1 MCGRYSN
8 VKDMM
13 RRFVFGALLFCSI
26 KTSAQ
31 LVVPPV
37 TGSKVTTQQGQAALD
52 FHNKVR
58 KEVNVGNLEWSR
70 ELAAYAQLW
79 ATKLASDGCK
89 LEHRPS
95 TGKWARIY
103 GENIYF
109 GTAKSLTALDAS
121 KAWYGE
127 IKDYNKEKL
136 TMSNFAKVAHY
147 TQMVWRSTTK
157 VGIGQASC
165 PSGATIIVANYSP
178 MGNYM
183 GQKPY

>member
-1 MCGRYSN
+1 
-8 VKDMM
+8 MM
-13 RRFVFGALLFCSI
+13 RQVLLGLLLFSSMQ
-26 KTSAQ
+26 TFAQ

-37 TGSKVTTQQGQAALD
+37 TGSKVTSQQAQAALD
-52 FHNKVR
+52 FHNQVR
-58 KEVNVGNLEWSR
+58 KDVKVPALEWSR

-79 ATKLASDGCK
+79 ANKLVSDGCK

-95 TGKWARIY
+95 SGKWTRIY

-109 GTAKSLTALDAS
+109 GTAKGLTATDAS

-127 IKDYNKEKL
+127 IKDFNNEKL
-136 TMSNFAKVAHY
+136 SRSNFAKIAHY

-157 VGIGQASC
+157 VGIGQAVC

-183 GQKPY
+183 GQMPY

>member
-1 MCGRYSN
+1 MIRW
-8 VKDMM
+8 
-13 RRFVFGALLFCSI
+13 VFLGLGFFYVMQ
-26 KTSAQ
+26 TSAQ
-31 LVVPPV
+31 LIVPPV
-37 TGSKVTTQQGQAALD
+37 TGSKVSKQEAQTALD

-58 KEVNVGNLEWSR
+58 KDVNVPVLEWSR

-109 GTAKSLTALDAS
+109 GTTKSLTALDAS

-127 IKDYNKEKL
+127 IKDYNNEKL

>member
-1 MCGRYSN
+1 
-8 VKDMM
+8 MM
-13 RRFVFGALLFCSI
+13 RQLVFALLFLSGLQ
-26 KTSAQ
+26 TSAQ

-37 TGSKVTTQQGQAALD
+37 TGSKVKKEEAQRALD

-58 KEVNVGNLEWSR
+58 KDVNVPVLEWSR

-79 ATKLASDGCK
+79 ATKLATDGCK
-89 LEHRPS
+89 VEHRPL

-109 GTAKSLTALDAS
+109 GTAKDLTALHAS

-127 IKDYNKEKL
+127 IKDYNEEKL

-147 TQMVWRSTTK
+147 TQMVWRTTSK
-157 VGIGQASC
+157 VGVGQATCS
-165 PSGATIIVANYSP
+165 SGATIIVANYSP

>member
-1 MCGRYSN
+1 
-8 VKDMM
+8 MM
-13 RRFVFGALLFCSI
+13 RQVFFGLALFYTI
-26 KTSAQ
+26 QTKAQ
-31 LVVPPV
+31 LVVPPA
-37 TGSKVTTQQGQAALD
+37 TGSKVVQQEAQAALD

-58 KEVNVGNLEWSR
+58 KDVNVPNLEWSR
-70 ELAAYAQLW
+70 ELSAYAQLW
-79 ATKLASDGCK
+79 ATKLANDGCK
-89 LEHRPS
+89 LDHRPS
-95 TGKWARIY
+95 NGKWSRIY

-109 GTAKSLTALDAS
+109 GTAKGLTASDAS

-127 IKDYNKEKL
+127 IKDFNNEKL
-136 TMSNFAKVAHY
+136 TMSNLAKVAHY

-157 VGIGQASC
+157 VGIGQATC

>member
-1 MCGRYSN
+1 
-8 VKDMM
+8 MM
-13 RRFVFGALLFCSI
+13 RRFVFGVLIFCSV

-37 TGSKVTTQQGQAALD
+37 TGSKVTTQQGQMALD

-58 KEVNVGNLEWSR
+58 KEVNVANLEWSR

-79 ATKLASDGCK
+79 ATKLANEGCK

-109 GTAKSLTALDAS
+109 GT
-121 KAWYGE
+121 
-127 IKDYNKEKL
+127 N
-136 TMSNFAKVAHY
+136 
-147 TQMVWRSTTK
+147 
-157 VGIGQASC
+157 
-165 PSGATIIVANYSP
+165 
-178 MGNYM
+178 
-183 GQKPY
+183 